1 MSEGRREGGSD
12 ELRNHYCEI
21 LFFRQ
26 TFFHGGNVGYFSGNS
41 VVKKILFAGN
51 DEKVLALPSK
61 ALESLFSQSSD
72 PKEFVLQLKHCMQL
86 DQASLEKPD
95 PETKRLIRC
104 LATKAKQSNRLDV
117 IEQLREITP
126 AGTTGEVVTV
136 VVSLYIFVSTK
147 LVKIG
152 SVAFRQS
159 IFRFR

>member
-1 MSEGRREGGSD
+1 MREGGREGAMNYGTIIVRFCSFV
-12 ELRNHYCEI
+12 RR
-21 LFFRQ
+21 FFTGEMLGIFQ
-26 TFFHGGNVGYFSGNS
+26 VI
-41 VVKKILFAGN
+41 VLLKKKFLFAGN